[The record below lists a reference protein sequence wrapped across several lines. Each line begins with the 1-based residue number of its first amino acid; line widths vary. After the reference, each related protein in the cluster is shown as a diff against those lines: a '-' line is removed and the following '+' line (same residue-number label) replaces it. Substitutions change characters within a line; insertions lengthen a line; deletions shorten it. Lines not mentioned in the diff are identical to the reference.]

1 MICTNCLCE
10 IAAGARFCK
19 ECGHPVPV
27 GEGAKASKSGISWKW
42 ALGIFGALVVAW
54 ALAEWAPNT
63 EPAQSSETELDQA
76 PDPAPFQPLTSA
88 AERATLTND
97 PPGAVPQAEQK
108 PDTGDWNLRTEV
120 SEFDDTK
127 AIYLELPADQ
137 PLWDGSM
144 PLLTLSC
151 KENSLQA
158 YVFGIAPQADR
169 RSDLSTVRIRFDK
182 TEAQTL
188 KMVRAVGDDALF
200 FRQPIEIVGTIM
212 NHDELL
218 FGFTGVDSDLL
229 TATFVLKG
237 LSKALQP
244 LQEECGWE

>member
-10 IAAGARFCK
+10 VPAGARFCK
-19 ECGHPVPV
+19 ECGHAVQIS
-27 GEGAKASKSGISWKW
+27 EGAKASKSGISWKW
-42 ALGIFGALVVAW
+42 ALGIFGAVVVAW
-54 ALAEWAPNT
+54 SLAEWTHDT
-63 EPAQSSETELDQA
+63 EPAQSPETELDQA
-76 PDPAPFQPLTSA
+76 PDPAPFQPPTSE

-97 PPGAVPQAEQK
+97 PPGAVQEAEQK
-108 PDTGDWNLRTEV
+108 PDTGGWKLRTEV

-158 YVFGIAPQADR
+158 YVSGIAPQADR
-169 RSDLSTVRIRFDK
+169 GSDLSTVRIRFDK

-188 KMVRAVGDDALF
+188 KMVRAVEDDALF
-200 FRQPIEIVGTIM
+200 FRQPIEIVRTMM
-212 NHDELL
+212 NHDQML
-218 FGFTGVDSDLL
+218 FGFKSDDADLL
-229 TATFVLKG
+229 TATFDLRG
-237 LSKALQP
+237 LSEAPQP
-244 LQEECGWE
+244 SQEECGWE